1 MAGRGRRLA
10 TGAIIGIAIA
20 GFIFIA
26 FWVLCCYCCC
36 FRNKRK
42 QRGRQPHPVG
52 GGGGG
57 MFSRFGRQRRG
68 GPAMMESGYGHG
80 PGYGHGHHGHHGVAR
95 PAPTHGYR

>member
-10 TGAIIGIAIA
+10 TGAIVGIAIA
-20 GFIFIA
+20 GFLFIA

-42 QRGRQPHPVG
+42 QQRGRQAHPVGG

-57 MFSRFGRQRRG
+57 MFSRFMPGRQRQ
-68 GPAMMESGYGHG
+68 GPGMMESGYGHG
-80 PGYGHGHHGHHGVAR
+80 HHGVAQ
-95 PAPTHGYR
+95 PAPPHGYR

>member
-10 TGAIIGIAIA
+10 TGAIVGIAIA
-20 GFIFIA
+20 GFLFIA

-42 QRGRQPHPVG
+42 QQRGRQAHPVG

-57 MFSRFGRQRRG
+57 MFSRFMPGRQRQ

-80 PGYGHGHHGHHGVAR
+80 HGHHGIAR
-95 PAPTHGYR
+95 PAPSHGYR